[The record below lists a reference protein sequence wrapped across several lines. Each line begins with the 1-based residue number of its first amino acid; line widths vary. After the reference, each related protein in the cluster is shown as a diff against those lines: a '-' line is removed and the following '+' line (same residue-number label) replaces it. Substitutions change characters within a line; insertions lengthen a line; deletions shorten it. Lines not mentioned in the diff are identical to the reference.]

1 MKPHRVTNLP
11 DLSAATRDFVNG
23 LPEIQVIAD
32 LCTTLEDITSS
43 LGFQCYVLGQMPS
56 VKYEASNFYI
66 SNYPSEWTT
75 EVYTRL
81 MFGDDPVIDQ
91 MADAVTPFLWEDT
104 PGYRNPTPRQQAY
117 LDVSEKYGLRRG
129 YAVPIKVHG
138 QPPGVVSFAT
148 LANQT
153 VDQSVMPFA
162 AFVATAA
169 YRRAMELVLKARTE
183 KDPQLALSDIEQR
196 VLAAISNGRGTYS
209 IASKCSITVE
219 ECNEVIKGLGRKLG
233 YTNRMLL
240 AIRGLQLGFITFNDA
255 LHG

>member
-1 MKPHRVTNLP
+1 MKPERVTSLP
-11 DLSAATRDFVNG
+11 TISVATRDFVNG
-23 LPEIQVIAD
+23 LPDITAIED
-32 LCTTLEDITSS
+32 LCTAMENITSK
-43 LGFQCYVLGQMPS
+43 LGFQCYVLGQLPS

-81 MFGDDPVIDQ
+81 MFGDDPVIDRIS
-91 MADAVTPFLWEDT
+91 DAVTPFLWEDT
-104 PGYRNPTPRQQAY
+104 PGYRDPTPRQRAY
-117 LDVSEKYGLRRG
+117 LDTSERYGLNRG
-129 YAVPIKVHG
+129 YAVPIQVHG
-138 QPPGVVSFAT
+138 QPAGVVSFAT
-148 LANQT
+148 FANQP
-153 VDQSVMPFA
+153 VDQNVMPFA

-196 VLAAISNGRGTYS
+196 VLTALSNGRGTYS
-209 IASKCSITVE
+209 IANKCSITVE

-255 LHG
+255 LLG